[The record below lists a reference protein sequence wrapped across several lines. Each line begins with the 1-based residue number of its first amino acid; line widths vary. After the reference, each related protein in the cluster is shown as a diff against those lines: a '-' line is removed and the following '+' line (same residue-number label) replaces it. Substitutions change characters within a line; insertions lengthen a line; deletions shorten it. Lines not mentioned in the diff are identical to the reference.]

1 MAITE
6 EMKMEVA
13 LFRFGMIAPIIN
25 NQVDDINA
33 YLETVSSQVHDV
45 PHYGKKEYTAKTIRV
60 WLNEYRHGGLDALK
74 PQKRKDQG
82 SSRVISDTLGEKII
96 AYRNEHPAFSVMLL
110 YDQMAKEGIILRS
123 DVSYHTIYRFLKY
136 RGMEKPLLD
145 QVTVKDRKKFAF
157 EQVNRMWQGDMMAGP
172 YIYVQGKKKPTYLF
186 AFIDD
191 CSRLITF
198 ARFDMSQNFD
208 AMKKVYVEAVTRR
221 GIPQIVYLDNGKVYR
236 AKIFHEACARMG
248 TTISHTE
255 PYDAASKG
263 KIERFFRTVRERF
276 LPLMPHNM
284 SSVEELNQA
293 FFRWLEEDYHRKI
306 HSGLGMSPLDKYLSQ
321 VKQLKVVSDP
331 DWVNQ
336 LFLRREE
343 RRVNNDATISIN
355 GNFFEVSPALIGQR
369 IQVRF
374 DPADLNQ
381 VWVYTGDELIGTGTP
396 VKESDNAIIKRKRPG
411 DDINLPLLSFHEA
424 RIRREA

>member
-1 MAITE
+1 
-6 EMKMEVA
+6 
-13 LFRFGMIAPIIN
+13 
-25 NQVDDINA
+25 
-33 YLETVSSQVHDV
+33 
-45 PHYGKKEYTAKTIRV
+45 
-60 WLNEYRHGGLDALK
+60 
-74 PQKRKDQG
+74 
-82 SSRVISDTLGEKII
+82 
-96 AYRNEHPAFSVMLL
+96 
-110 YDQMAKEGIILRS
+110 
-123 DVSYHTIYRFLKY
+123 
-136 RGMEKPLLD
+136 
-145 QVTVKDRKKFAF
+145 
-157 EQVNRMWQGDMMAGP
+157 MWQGDMMAGP
-172 YIYVQGKKKPTYLF
+172 YIYFQGKKKPTYLF

-208 AMKKVYVEAVTRR
+208 AMKKVYIEAVIRR

-236 AKIFHEACARMG
+236 AKVFHEACARMG

-355 GNFFEVSPALIGQR
+355 SCFFEVSPALIGQR
-369 IQVRF
+369 VQVRF

-381 VWVYTGDELIGTGTP
+381 VWIYIDDELIGTGIP
-396 VKESDNAIIKRKRPG
+396 VKESDNAIIKRKRAG
-411 DDINLPLLSFHEA
+411 DDINPPLLSFREA
-424 RIRREA
+424 MIRREV